1 MGISKVL
8 SENKKALFNYLVV
21 EKFKAGL
28 VLKGQEVKSIR
39 QGRMNL
45 AGSFVIV
52 RTGEV
57 FLIGASVPP
66 YQPKNLREEYN
77 PQRTRKLLLTKREIK
92 HLAGLTQ
99 QKGLTLA
106 PLSVYND
113 EHNRIKLDFALVKGK
128 REIDKREVI
137 KKRETEREIHRIF
150 KKL

>member
-1 MGISKVL
+1 MGITKTL
-8 SENKKALFNYLVV
+8 SENKKALFNYQVV
-21 EKFKAGL
+21 EKFRAGL

-39 QGRMNL
+39 QGKMNL
-45 AGSFVIV
+45 AGSFVVI
-52 RTGEV
+52 REGEI

-77 PQRTRKLLLTKREIK
+77 PQRTRKLLLTKREIG
-92 HLAGLTQ
+92 HLVGLTQ
-99 QKGLTLA
+99 QKGLTLV

-113 EHNRIKLDFALVKGK
+113 ERNQIKLNFALVKGK

-137 KKRETEREIHRIF
+137 KKRETDREIRRVF